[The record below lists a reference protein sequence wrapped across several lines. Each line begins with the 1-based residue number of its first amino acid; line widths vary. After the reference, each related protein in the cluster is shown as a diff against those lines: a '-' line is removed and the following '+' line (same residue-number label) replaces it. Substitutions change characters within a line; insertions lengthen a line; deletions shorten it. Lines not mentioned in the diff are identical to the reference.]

1 MRQSAQTTKA
11 VAMNLKHRPETSS
24 RRLNIRLAKILPFE
38 QQRLARCFRQRI
50 GETIAKVQ
58 AGRMTALAEI

>member
-1 MRQSAQTTKA
+1 
-11 VAMNLKHRPETSS
+11 MNLKHRPETSS

>member
-24 RRLNIRLAKILPFE
+24 RRLNIRLAKFS
-38 QQRLARCFRQRI
+38 RLNNNASPVAF
-50 GETIAKVQ
+50 AS
-58 AGRMTALAEI
+58 A